1 MNKELNDVFSTKEKS
16 IFAELYPF
24 LNVILRKEG
33 EEVNSR
39 NGKTKELLNAVTRIN
54 PLYSCV
60 GGQGRNINIFF
71 LLAEALWIWSG
82 RKDVA
87 FLNLFN
93 SRMKDYSDNG
103 KTFHAPY
110 GWRLRNWGV
119 DSDTVRPEEDEAIH
133 ENYYGQDQI
142 ALQLLNLKSDPL
154 TRQAVLNIWN
164 PELDNPTVVTK
175 DRPCND
181 ILMYKIR
188 NNKLIAT
195 IANRSNDLHWGL
207 PTNVFQFSFIG
218 KIIASILDVDYT
230 SQCHLSQSLHY
241 YLDNPIA
248 DRIYNN
254 RISYTEIA
262 PKEALSTLYD
272 WCLPFRFNFN
282 FEKEEVGFRLKET
295 DFFISSIISI
305 LIKRSKG
312 MQEDDGEKVFKSSL
326 LRFSPTLYKM
336 MGLLD
341 LYISYKFNELDL
353 SKALYHCLEKLLL
366 RKEDVLDE
374 QLFVKLPFDFDL
386 LAFNFFFIKLS
397 KASDLESLKNYLK
410 YKCES
415 ILPEVV
421 TRFYFKGLTF

>member
-1 MNKELNDVFSTKEKS
+1 MNKELSDVFSIKEKS

-24 LNVILRKEG
+24 LNIILRKEG

-39 NGKTKELLNAVTRIN
+39 NGKTKELLNAVTRID

-93 SRMKDYSDNG
+93 SRMKNYSDNG

-119 DSDTVRPEEDEAIH
+119 DSDTIRPEEDEAIH

-282 FEKEEVGFRLKET
+282 FEKEEVEFRLKEM

-305 LIKRSKG
+305 LINRSKG
-312 MQEDDGEKVFKSSL
+312 VQEDDDERIFKNSL
-326 LRFSPTLYKM
+326 LKFSPILHNIM
-336 MGLLD
+336 ELLN
-341 LYISYKFNELDL
+341 LYINYKSNELSLAEALNFCFRKTLIIDL
-353 SKALYHCLEKLLL
+353 
-366 RKEDVLDE
+366 
-374 QLFVKLPFDFDL
+374 DL
-386 LAFNFFFIKLS
+386 LAFNFFFIKFL
-397 KASDLESLKNYLK
+397 KETDLESLKNYLK
-410 YKCES
+410 FKYELQ
-415 ILPEVV
+415 LPGVV
-421 TRFYFKGLTF
+421 TKFYFKGLTF